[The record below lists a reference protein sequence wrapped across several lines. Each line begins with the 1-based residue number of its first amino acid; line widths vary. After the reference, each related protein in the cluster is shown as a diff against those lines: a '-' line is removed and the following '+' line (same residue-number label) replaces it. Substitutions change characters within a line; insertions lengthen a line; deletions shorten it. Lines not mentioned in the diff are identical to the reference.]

1 MGGDGND
8 DAGNDNGDGNINN
21 DSNSTDSDH
30 ADNDNKIQRMM
41 IVVIVITIV
50 NGCTMLIG
58 IGPLGSLAC
67 SQGRA
72 QGLCVGQW
80 LVQRASHGRS
90 LGGS

>member
-1 MGGDGND
+1 MGGDGDD
-8 DAGNDNGDGNINN
+8 DAGDDNGDGNTNS
-21 DSNSTDSDH
+21 DGNSTDSEH
-30 ADNDNKIQRMM
+30 ADIDHNIQRMM
-41 IVVIVITIV
+41 IVVIVITTA
-50 NGCTMLIG
+50 NGCTILIG